1 MLRHKIERYVAN
13 KLEIETT
20 LFERKSISTQIL
32 RYKEVIKCMPAQK
45 VSCNIWHSFRA
56 WFEMHDATNIPGMLG
71 FPNIYVLIIFVWNQA
86 EFLYFQMIKEK
97 LKRGGNSM
105 NTKSISAWYRTQILF
120 TSSYILLVW
129 YLFQNIPGLDIWCLC
144 VQMQWLAETYMNRFF
159 IVRDDIYWFSWR
171 TCVS

>member
-1 MLRHKIERYVAN
+1 MHACAKGELQYLTFFSCVIWDAWCYEYSRDARFSKYLCSHYFCLKSGRISLFSNDKRKIE
-13 KLEIETT
+13 
-20 LFERKSISTQIL
+20 
-32 RYKEVIKCMPAQK
+32 
-45 VSCNIWHSFRA
+45 
-56 WFEMHDATNIPGMLG
+56 
-71 FPNIYVLIIFVWNQA
+71 
-86 EFLYFQMIKEK
+86 
-97 LKRGGNSM
+97 KRG
-105 NTKSISAWYRTQILF
+105 KFDESISAWYRTQILF

>member
-1 MLRHKIERYVAN
+1 M
-13 KLEIETT
+13 TT

-105 NTKSISAWYRTQILF
+105 NYKICMILISNTITVQQLLYFACLIFISKYPWVGYMVFVCANAMTCWNLYEQIF
-120 TSSYILLVW
+120 HS
-129 YLFQNIPGLDIWCLC
+129 
-144 VQMQWLAETYMNRFF
+144 
-159 IVRDDIYWFSWR
+159 
-171 TCVS
+171 

>member
-1 MLRHKIERYVAN
+1 M
-13 KLEIETT
+13 TT

-105 NTKSISAWYRTQILF
+105 NNKIYIGLISNTNTIHQLLHFTCLVFISKYPWVGYMVFVCANAMTCWNLYEQIVH
-120 TSSYILLVW
+120 S
-129 YLFQNIPGLDIWCLC
+129 
-144 VQMQWLAETYMNRFF
+144 
-159 IVRDDIYWFSWR
+159 
-171 TCVS
+171 